1 MTGSRAAIRY
11 AKALLDLAKDNK
23 AADAVNDDMLAIVKT
38 INDSKELANFL
49 QSPVI
54 KSSVKNAS
62 LKEIFPKVSTHTHGI
77 FDVLLSNKRIDLL
90 KAVAEKYIFLFDKMK
105 GSEVAKV
112 TTAIPLT
119 KDLEKKVLAKVKE
132 LTGKEVALE
141 NTVDES
147 IVGGFILRVGDMQY
161 NASIANQLNKL
172 KREFSIS

>member
-11 AKALLDLAKDNK
+11 AKALLDLAKQSK
-23 AADAVNDDMLAIVKT
+23 ADAAVNDDMLAIART
-38 INDSKELANFL
+38 INDNKELSSFL

-54 KSSVKNAS
+54 KSSVKIAS
-62 LKEIFPKVSTHTHGI
+62 LKEIFPKVNKHTHGI
-77 FDVLLSNKRIDLL
+77 FDVLLANKRIDLL
-90 KAVAEKYIFLFDKMK
+90 QDVAHKYVFLFDTMK
-105 GSEVAKV
+105 GNEVAKV
-112 TTAIPLT
+112 TTAVPLT

-141 NTVDES
+141 NVVDES